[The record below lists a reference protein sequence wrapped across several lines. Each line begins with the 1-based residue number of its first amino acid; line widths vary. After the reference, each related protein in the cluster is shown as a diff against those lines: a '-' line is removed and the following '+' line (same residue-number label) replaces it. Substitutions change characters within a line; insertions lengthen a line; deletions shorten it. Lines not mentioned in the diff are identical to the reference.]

1 MGVTEAEARR
11 NADQVSRLPPHTFLA
26 APSGGRGALFPVLVI
41 IPKNWLEFWK
51 QLGAMK
57 WSPQ

>member
-1 MGVTEAEARR
+1 MGVAEAEARR

-26 APSGGRGALFPVLVI
+26 APSGGRGALFPVLVV

-51 QLGAMK
+51 QLGAIK
-57 WSPQ
+57 